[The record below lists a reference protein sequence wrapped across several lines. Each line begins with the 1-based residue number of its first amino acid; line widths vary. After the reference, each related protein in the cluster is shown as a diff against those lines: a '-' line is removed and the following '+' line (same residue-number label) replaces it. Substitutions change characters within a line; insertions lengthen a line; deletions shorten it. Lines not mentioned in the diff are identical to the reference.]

1 MSFKNYSPFL
11 KISSNNKSWDLIIT
25 PNRGWFNLDLKGIW
39 QYRDLIRL
47 FIRRDIVSQ
56 YKQTVL
62 GPLYFALTPIIGTL
76 INMLIFGQIAKLS
89 TDGIP
94 QFLFYMSGNLFWG
107 YFSAC
112 LGAGNSVFQSN
123 VSLFS
128 QVYFPRL
135 TVPISQN
142 ISNLFKILIQFMIFI
157 IFYIYFILKGSQMYP
172 TLGVALIPL
181 LLLQCSL
188 LGFGTGILMSSFTT
202 KYRDLNFI
210 YRFITSF
217 WMYVSPVVYPLS
229 VIPEKWRYL
238 ASFNPMV
245 GIIESARQ
253 VIFGE
258 SSLEFIFIVNGLLT
272 TTALLF
278 IGLIIFNRV
287 EKNFVDTI

>member
-1 MSFKNYSPFL
+1 
-11 KISSNNKSWDLIIT
+11 
-25 PNRGWFNLDLKGIW
+25 
-39 QYRDLIRL
+39 
-47 FIRRDIVSQ
+47 
-56 YKQTVL
+56 
-62 GPLYFALTPIIGTL
+62 
-76 INMLIFGQIAKLS
+76 MLIFGRIAKLS

-107 YFSAC
+107 YFATCLSA
-112 LGAGNSVFQSN
+112 GKSVFESN
-123 VSLFS
+123 VNLFS

-135 TVPISQN
+135 SVPISQN
-142 ISNLFKILIQFMIFI
+142 ISALYKISIQFIMFIF
-157 IFYIYFILKGSQMYP
+157 FYIYFIAAGYEMDPSW
-172 TLGVALIPL
+172 GVVIVPL

-188 LGFGTGILMSSFTT
+188 LGLGTGILMSSFTT

-238 ASFNPMV
+238 ASFNPMI

-253 VIFGE
+253 IIFGE
-258 SSLEFIFIVNGLLT
+258 SSLEFIFIINGLFTTLT
-272 TTALLF
+272 LLL

>member
-1 MSFKNYSPFL
+1 L
-11 KISSNNKSWDLIIT
+11 VIT
-25 PNRGWFNLDLKGIW
+25 SQRGWLNLDIKGLW
-39 QYRDLIRL
+39 RYRDLILL

-56 YKQTVL
+56 YKQTIL
-62 GPLYFALTPIIGTL
+62 GPIYFALTPIIGTL
-76 INMLIFGQIAKLS
+76 ISMLIFGRIAKLS

-107 YFSAC
+107 YFATCLSA
-112 LGAGNSVFQSN
+112 GKSVFESN
-123 VSLFS
+123 VNLFS

-135 TVPISQN
+135 SVPISQN
-142 ISNLFKILIQFMIFI
+142 ISALYKISIQFIMFIF
-157 IFYIYFILKGSQMYP
+157 FYIYFIAAGYEMDPSW
-172 TLGVALIPL
+172 GVVIVPL

-188 LGFGTGILMSSFTT
+188 LGLGTGILMSSFTT

-238 ASFNPMV
+238 ASFNPMI

-253 VIFGE
+253 IIFGE
-258 SSLEFIFIVNGLLT
+258 SSLEFIFIINGLFTTLT
-272 TTALLF
+272 LLL